1 MTCPC
6 GASVFCHL
14 EGVTRMGSGDMGDAG
29 EMEGG
34 LGMIVLEAGEH
45 WRGWGSPT
53 LASLMMP
60 IIAVAPVSCEP
71 LPVLGCQ
78 QVALLTVCHLGRY
91 SDRATEGYFSAS
103 GPDSCPERPEPAPEG
118 GSQSLPPEGDLS
130 AGQLRRCK
138 ASSFASSSP
147 FLVQPLS

>member
-1 MTCPC
+1 
-6 GASVFCHL
+6 
-14 EGVTRMGSGDMGDAG
+14 MGSGDMGDAG

-91 SDRATEGYFSAS
+91 SDRATEAISQHQALIPAQS
-103 GPDSCPERPEPAPEG
+103 GQNQLRKVVLSLSLLRATSQPGSFAGARHPPLLPPLPSLSSHCPE
-118 GSQSLPPEGDLS
+118 GSLS
-130 AGQLRRCK
+130 P
-138 ASSFASSSP
+138 SSDAE
-147 FLVQPLS
+147 QMYGK